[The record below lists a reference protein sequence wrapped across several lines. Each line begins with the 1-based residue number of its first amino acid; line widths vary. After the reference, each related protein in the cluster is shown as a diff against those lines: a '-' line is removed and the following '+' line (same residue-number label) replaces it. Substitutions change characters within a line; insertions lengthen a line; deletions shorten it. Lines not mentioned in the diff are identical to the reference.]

1 MSKFIKIASVVL
13 AFTVII
19 GIYFYK
25 NGVSKQSVDDLKSN
39 SDLSQQQSSEVN
51 NENKDDIDNSVNNSS
66 LGLEDN
72 AVDTTINK
80 VDENISNNSNANIEN
95 QNKAGVITNKSLPML
110 VDLGAGTCIP
120 CKMMAP
126 ILEEAQKA
134 YEGKAIVKVI
144 DVNESRDE
152 AMKYGIRVIP
162 TQIFF
167 DADGKEVYRH
177 EGFMPKEDI
186 VSKFKEMGVE

>member
-1 MSKFIKIASVVL
+1 
-13 AFTVII
+13 
-19 GIYFYK
+19 
-25 NGVSKQSVDDLKSN
+25 
-39 SDLSQQQSSEVN
+39 
-51 NENKDDIDNSVNNSS
+51 
-66 LGLEDN
+66 
-72 AVDTTINK
+72 
-80 VDENISNNSNANIEN
+80 
-95 QNKAGVITNKSLPML
+95 ML